1 MKKQNIAVALV
12 CVVLFTCARGAIA
25 QTMEEK
31 IARFPDEWFL
41 PDSYFPDGYQR
52 GDTIPFFS
60 PNDPYLDYGNQP
72 IAASDEE
79 QIGSI
84 AREWYLGP
92 DYFPY
97 WYRMGAPIPWFS
109 RNDSYFYL
117 PELLPLWYQVRW
129 FSPNDTDFGYDNL
142 GSEPINSGVG
152 VPEPCG
158 LVLLGTGCLGV
169 LLMVWGRKRAAIC
182 DMLKHNLP
190 GYLGG

>member
-109 RNDSYFYL
+109 PNDPHFCL

-129 FSPNDTDFGYDNL
+129 FSPNETDFGYDTGGSDPLSRGL
-142 GSEPINSGVG
+142 GA
-152 VPEPCG
+152 PEPG
-158 LVLLGTGCLGV
+158 SLVLLAAAGLCLAA
-169 LLMVWGRKRAAIC
+169 WAWRKRC
-182 DMLKHNLP
+182 RR
-190 GYLGG
+190 